1 MQIRNQLRN
10 MGLAVM
16 IGGVVAASSLSAQ
29 TLGRKSVNKNTVID
43 AAGSYVLVTDLSLS
57 SNSTADAAIVITANG
72 VTLDLN
78 GHQITGPGGLQGV
91 GILVDGAKGVTVRNG
106 HIAYMFIGV
115 RVAGSSNV
123 KLNDLNI
130 RGMDIG
136 VSAPPPEIGVMIAQ
150 SQNVEVEDVN
160 ISKTGL
166 GVFVRGGQST
176 GNRIANNTISA
187 GDNGIFAICYN
198 PTPDDPEGPR
208 GDVISGNLLSGF
220 TTGINLV
227 PTAGYNIIRDNTIAY
242 KSSAWESPN
251 TTNVFDGNVETPLP

>member
-1 MQIRNQLRN
+1 
-10 MGLAVM
+10 M

-29 TLGRKSVNKNTVID
+29 TLGRKSINKNTVID
-43 AAGSYVLVTDLSLS
+43 EAGSYVLVTDLSLS
-57 SNSTADAAIVITANG
+57 SNSTADAAIIITASG

-91 GILVDGAKGVTVRNG
+91 GILVDGAKGVTIRNG

-115 RVAGSSNV
+115 RVAGNSNV

-130 RGMDIG
+130 RGMDIP
-136 VSAPPPEIGVMIAQ
+136 VAAPPPEIGVMIAQ

-160 ISKTGL
+160 ISRTGL

-176 GNRIANNTISA
+176 GNRIANNTITA
-187 GDNGIFAICYN
+187 GDNGAFAICYN

-208 GDVISGNLLSGF
+208 A
-220 TTGINLV
+220 T
-227 PTAGYNIIRDNTIAY
+227 
-242 KSSAWESPN
+242 SSPATFFLDTAWELTSCPRPV
-251 TTNVFDGNVETPLP
+251 TTSLRTTPSLTSLLLGNRRTPPTFSTAMSRRLCPR